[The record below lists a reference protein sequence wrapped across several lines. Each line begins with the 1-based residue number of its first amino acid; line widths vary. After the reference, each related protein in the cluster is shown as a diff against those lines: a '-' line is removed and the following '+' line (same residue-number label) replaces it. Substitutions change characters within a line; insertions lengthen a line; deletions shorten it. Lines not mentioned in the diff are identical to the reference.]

1 MKLFKKI
8 ALVAVGATMAI
19 GVGVGIISSNS
30 FSKTEAVN
38 YAAEAD
44 FTLKTANSSAYNST
58 WTYGSWTIFGAANNN
73 GGWAFMKFGGKKATL
88 ADANPV
94 YCRGQVATK
103 AVSQIDVVFNAGN
116 LTAGTV
122 NSWGVK
128 VYSGSY
134 TTATLVDTVVGGAM
148 TKKTAQTLSLIPSS
162 AWDAGSYYE
171 VYFDLANTTT
181 TNGIVWV
188 DKIQFVE
195 QIDVSK
201 TLTDLDYTG
210 IPETTT
216 YNEGDDFDSTGIT
229 VTATYSDS
237 STSDVTAQV
246 IWADLTEGMT
256 SVEGSYTYLSN
267 TLTVEVTGLTVNA
280 APIIGGIVDGHAY
293 LITAKKSSTADVQYV
308 LKGGTAFAS
317 KESGSS
323 TEIFT
328 SAANYSLSDAFVF
341 TKVDVNQYEVKSGAN
356 YLSSISDNNG
366 LVLGTT
372 ADSWTASVATGE
384 TTDGIPYDGIFLQ
397 DSSFS
402 RYLTVYAATPNF
414 RTYTSTTSQALP
426 AAVIILYDMTV
437 LNGYAAD
444 FNEALGGVCV
454 SNGSSNV
461 GSLATAWSSVSND
474 FASLS
479 AGQKAVFAD
488 TANAVGDVAGTE
500 IEQAIAKYEYVAAKY
515 NTQLMASGWD
525 FMARNIT
532 PASGSARLGEIAGGN
547 NLVVIALTAVSS
559 LGILGGIFYFRK
571 RKVA

>member
-30 FSKTEAVN
+30 FFKTEAVN

-44 FTLKTANSSAYNST
+44 FTLKSASHSAYGDA
-58 WTYGSWTIFGAANNN
+58 WTYGSWSLFGAANNN
-73 GGWAFMKFGGKKATL
+73 GGWAFMKFGGKNTTL
-88 ADANPV
+88 ATANPV

-116 LTAGTV
+116 LTVGTV

-128 VYSGSY
+128 VYSDSY
-134 TTATLVDTVVGGAM
+134 ATLVDTVVGGAM
-148 TKKTAQTLSLIPSS
+148 TVKTAQTLSLIPSS

-171 VYFDLANTTT
+171 VFFNLANSTT

-256 SVEGSYTYLSN
+256 SVEGSYTYLSS
-267 TLTVEVTGLTVNA
+267 TLTIEVTGLTVNA

-293 LITAKKSSTADVQYV
+293 LITAAKSTTGDVNYV
-308 LKGGTAFAS
+308 LKAGTAFAA
-317 KESGSS
+317 GSS
-323 TEIFT
+323 GGSSEVFT
-328 SAANYSLSDAFVF
+328 SAANYSISDAFVF
-341 TKVDVNQYEVKSGAN
+341 TKVGVNEYQITSSSN
-356 YLSSISDNNG
+356 YLSATPTNNG
-366 LVLGTT
+366 LVLG
-372 ADSWTASVATGE
+372 A
-384 TTDGIPYDGIFLQ
+384 TTDTWMVTEAVGSTPVAYNGVFLQ
-397 DSSFS
+397 DSLQG
-402 RYLTVYAATPNF
+402 RYLTVYATNPDF
-414 RTYTSTTSQALP
+414 RTYTSTTGQALP
-426 AAVIILYDMTV
+426 AACIVLYDMTV

-488 TANAVGDVAGTE
+488 TVNAVGDVAGTE

-547 NLVVIALTAVSS
+547 NLVVIALTAVST